1 MCGTTAGWLVQ
12 TCLQA
17 TEAGKLSTPH
27 LRRPARA
34 PSAVAPLRSLPS
46 AMVRSSSST
55 TLRLCSPR
63 FVERDTKLLQ
73 RNSVLTS
80 RSERLILWLLFCVG
94 SLCVCSVLTSSH
106 MACIKGCVTF
116 PICSGVYSLSFM
128 LPLPQVNSDKIYW
141 QKNIDGTFS
150 KIYSEKKTMGHFIST
165 KAVGSDERNDITH
178 LYKHPEGII
187 KPNSHTEMV
196 ISQ

>member
-1 MCGTTAGWLVQ
+1 MTSRTELCPSCIVMMKRSLSSALYLFHMIYNIIFKKQNKTTKGISASFTGTPRSKMFAKCNKMFVAWSLLVFFVSPDLLIFCPEGTSMCGTTAGWLVQ

-63 FVERDTKLLQ
+63 FVT
-73 RNSVLTS
+73 
-80 RSERLILWLLFCVG
+80 
-94 SLCVCSVLTSSH
+94 
-106 MACIKGCVTF
+106 
-116 PICSGVYSLSFM
+116 LSYCKEIQF
-128 LPLPQVNSDKIYW
+128 
-141 QKNIDGTFS
+141 
-150 KIYSEKKTMGHFIST
+150 
-165 KAVGSDERNDITH
+165 
-178 LYKHPEGII
+178 
-187 KPNSHTEMV
+187 
-196 ISQ
+196 